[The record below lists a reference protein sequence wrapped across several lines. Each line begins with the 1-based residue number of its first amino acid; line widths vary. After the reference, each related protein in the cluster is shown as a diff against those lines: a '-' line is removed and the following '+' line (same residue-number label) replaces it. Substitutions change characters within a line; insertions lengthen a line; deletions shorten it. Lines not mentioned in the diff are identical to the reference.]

1 MIEQFDV
8 LIGGAC
14 KQVEKWTNREKPFK
28 IIQFPA
34 HFFYI
39 KHSKKGHILIDT
51 GYSDYFFKETKTFP
65 YSLYRKITP
74 LSFSNH
80 ESAKHQLER
89 LGVKASDVRYI
100 FITHFHGDHIAGLKD
115 FPNAIF
121 ICSKKAYESVKNL
134 VGLKAVRNGFIPGFL
149 PKDFLDRVK
158 FLEEGPTYQEKVKSS
173 WRLAKP
179 GEPVFDVFG
188 DGSLL
193 SVDLSGHAN
202 GQMGVYMSYR
212 NRNIWLIADAAW
224 DSDGYRKN
232 SMPTR
237 LGRLV
242 LNNYKEFKRS
252 LLHIHDFAKK
262 NQDVWIVP
270 SHCREVEDQWKKMF
284 S

>member
-1 MIEQFDV
+1 MV
-8 LIGGAC
+8 
-14 KQVEKWTNREKPFK
+14 
-28 IIQFPA
+28 
-34 HFFYI
+34 
-39 KHSKKGHILIDT
+39 
-51 GYSDYFFKETKTFP
+51 
-65 YSLYRKITP
+65 
-74 LSFSNH
+74 
-80 ESAKHQLER
+80 
-89 LGVKASDVRYI
+89 
-100 FITHFHGDHIAGLKD
+100 
-115 FPNAIF
+115 
-121 ICSKKAYESVKNL
+121 
-134 VGLKAVRNGFIPGFL
+134 FIPGFL

-158 FLEEGPTYQEKVKSS
+158 FLEEGPTYQEKVKNS

-202 GQMGVYMSYR
+202 GQMGVYLSYR
-212 NRNIWLIADAAW
+212 NRKIWLIADAAW